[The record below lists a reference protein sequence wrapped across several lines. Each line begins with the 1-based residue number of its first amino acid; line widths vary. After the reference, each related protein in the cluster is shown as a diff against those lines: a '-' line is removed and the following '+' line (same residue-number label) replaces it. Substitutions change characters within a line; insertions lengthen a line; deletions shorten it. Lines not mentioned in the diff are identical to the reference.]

1 MLSVVLLLR
10 VGELGVGVAAHTGG
24 GGCTAVFK
32 GTGFTGCVTTMVA
45 GTVFDGATLL
55 REAGVGVSAA
65 WISGEG
71 AAEVEVSSRPG
82 VVDAGVGG
90 GAGAFLFLCWLSEP
104 RPI

>member
-1 MLSVVLLLR
+1 MLSLVVLLS

-32 GTGFTGCVTTMVA
+32 GTGFTGSMAA
-45 GTVFDGATLL
+45 GTVFDAATLL

-65 WISGEG
+65 WISGE
-71 AAEVEVSSRPG
+71 AEVEVSSRPG